1 MLVEISC
8 DIFNE
13 KVLKLHPGLN
23 TVIGD
28 RGAANSLGK
37 STVLMVVD
45 FVFGGES
52 FLKFNTDVV
61 RELGD
66 HVYRFCFKFDDEF
79 HYFIRDTFV
88 PEMVLQCDSKYR
100 PQKTLK
106 LSEYTSWLKQRYFS
120 GMVGLSFRGGVGTY
134 ARVWPKDNVSNV
146 KRPLHAFAKQS
157 TADAID
163 ALIKMFGR
171 FGEISEASALVD
183 AKDGEKKIF
192 SDAAKSALID
202 VVGKK
207 GYKENETELNYINQ
221 EVVEIKSNLAK
232 FALNIRALI
241 DKDLLELKQ
250 SKDMLLQEKSISEN
264 KLSRVRR
271 NLQESRYIRSE
282 EMESLKDFIPGVDL
296 ARIAKIEEF
305 HSSVARLLKAE
316 LMESAKSLDFHL
328 ANIQI
333 AIAEIDL
340 KISEK
345 LADFENPTALVD
357 RVYGLSERW
366 SLMKRQNNHFET
378 KERIEREFKE
388 AKEALGTVKLVIL
401 HEIQNKINKEIINIV
416 GNVYGA
422 NAKVPFLQLNESTY
436 SYEIVDDTGT
446 GTAFANLVL
455 FDLAILSLT
464 RLPILLHDLPLF
476 KNVANTA
483 VAKFVEE
490 YDRHADKQIFVVLDE
505 IDKYG
510 NAAKIIRQRMVLE
523 LRDDKVLYT
532 KDWRKK

>member
-1 MLVEISC
+1 ME
-8 DIFNE
+8 
-13 KVLKLHPGLN
+13 GL
-23 TVIGD
+23 T
-28 RGAANSLGK
+28 
-37 STVLMVVD
+37 
-45 FVFGGES
+45 
-52 FLKFNTDVV
+52 
-61 RELGD
+61 
-66 HVYRFCFKFDDEF
+66 
-79 HYFIRDTFV
+79 
-88 PEMVLQCDSKYR
+88 
-100 PQKTLK
+100 
-106 LSEYTSWLKQRYFS
+106 
-120 GMVGLSFRGGVGTY
+120 FRGGVGTY

-163 ALIKMFGR
+163 ALIKIFGR
-171 FGEISEASALVD
+171 FGEISDASALVD
-183 AKDGEKKIF
+183 AKDGEKKVF
-192 SDAAKSALID
+192 SSAAKNALID
-202 VVGKK
+202 VVGKQ
-207 GYKENETELNYINQ
+207 GYKENTIGLHNIDQ
-221 EVVEIKSNLAK
+221 EVAEIKNDLAK
-232 FALNIRALI
+232 FALNIRALV

-250 SKDMLLQEKSISEN
+250 SKDMLLQEKSTASN
-264 KLSRVRR
+264 KLSRIHR
-271 NLQESRYIRSE
+271 NLKESRYVRSE
-282 EMESLKDFIPGVDL
+282 EMESLKEFIPEVDL
-296 ARIAKIEEF
+296 SRISQIEEF

-316 LMESAKSLDFHL
+316 LTESAKSLEL
-328 ANIQI
+328 QLSNINI
-333 AIAEIDL
+333 AISDIDL

-345 LADFENPTALVD
+345 LSDFENPTALVD

-366 SLMKRQNNHFET
+366 SLMKRQNDHFET

-401 HEIQNKINKEIINIV
+401 NEIQNQINAEITATV
-416 GNVYGA
+416 GRVYGQD
-422 NAKVPFLQLNESTY
+422 AKVPSLQLDESAY

-464 RLPILLHDLPLF
+464 RLPVLLHDLPLF

-490 YDRHADKQIFVVLDE
+490 YNRHADKQVFVVLDE

-510 NAAKIIRQRMVLE
+510 EAAKIIRERMVLE